1 MSTKKIFHKS
11 EEKMH
16 TKMKMTLQRAENLV
30 QVQQH
35 HGTCVCDV
43 TQTIMVNHFT
53 KKNLLILLF
62 IADMAIQMCNF
73 DNFDIGQMSPKFAQ
87 R

>member
-1 MSTKKIFHKS
+1 MD
-11 EEKMH
+11 
-16 TKMKMTLQRAENLV
+16 NN
-30 QVQQH
+30 
-35 HGTCVCDV
+35 
-43 TQTIMVNHFT
+43 IMVNIFT
-53 KKNLLILLF
+53 KNIVSVLLF